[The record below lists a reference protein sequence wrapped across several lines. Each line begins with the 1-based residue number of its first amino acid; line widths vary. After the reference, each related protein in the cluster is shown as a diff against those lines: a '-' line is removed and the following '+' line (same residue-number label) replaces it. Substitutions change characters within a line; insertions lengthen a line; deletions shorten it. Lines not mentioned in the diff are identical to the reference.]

1 MTTDA
6 LGETRGGSRTGA
18 EGPPPSAEGRTQPGA
33 RPGARPGAP
42 PDVLPVVLL
51 HGLRTSSTMWRAQ
64 VRALEAVGRRVVAP
78 DFPGH
83 GTRIDERFTRAGA
96 VETVSAA
103 IDEVGGRALVVG
115 LSLGGYIG
123 MSHAA
128 THPGQVA
135 GLVAAA
141 CSTRP
146 ARVLVAGWALA
157 ARGIVRL
164 PDHGAALN
172 QLLVE
177 RVLPPSAAEDAGAGG
192 FALHVVEDVL
202 REVSACTPLED
213 LARIEVPVWLVNG
226 RFDHFRS
233 EERRFL
239 AACRDGRLVV
249 VPRAT
254 HLVSLVAPE
263 RFTRTVLEALDEL
276 ETGPRTGARGRLQGT
291 AR

>member
-6 LGETRGGSRTGA
+6 SRETRAGSGGEPGA
-18 EGPPPSAEGRTQPGA
+18 QVQSVPPTSGVRA
-33 RPGARPGAP
+33 RPGT
-42 PDVLPVVLL
+42 LPVILL

-64 VRALEAVGRRVVAP
+64 VQALEAAGRRVVAP
-78 DFPGH
+78 DLPGH
-83 GTRIDERFTRAGA
+83 GTRLDERFTRAGA
-96 VETVSAA
+96 IETVRESV
-103 IDEVGGRALVVG
+103 DEVGGRALVVG

-123 MSHAA
+123 MAHAA
-128 THPGQVA
+128 AHPEQVA

-146 ARVLVAGWALA
+146 VRPLVAGWSLA

-213 LARIEVPVWLVNG
+213 LARIDVPVWLVNG
-226 RFDHFRS
+226 RFDHFRG

-276 ETGPRTGARGRLQGT
+276 ESEPRARSARG
-291 AR
+291 

>member
-1 MTTDA
+1 MHRADRRCQTPRMTTDA
-6 LGETRGGSRTGA
+6 SRETLA
-18 EGPPPSAEGRTQPGA
+18 GPGIAAPRPEPGT
-33 RPGARPGAP
+33 
-42 PDVLPVVLL
+42 LPVVLL

-64 VRALEAVGRRVVAP
+64 VQALEAAGRRVVAP

-83 GTRIDERFTRAGA
+83 GARVDERFTRAGA
-96 VETVSAA
+96 VATVEAA
-103 IDEVGGRALVVG
+103 VDEAGGRALVVG

-123 MSHAA
+123 MAHAA
-128 THPGQVA
+128 SRPDQVA

-146 ARVLVAGWALA
+146 ARLLVAAWALA

-177 RVLPPSAAEDAGAGG
+177 RVLPPSAAQDAGAGG
-192 FALHVVEDVL
+192 FALHVVDDVL

-213 LARIEVPVWLVNG
+213 LARLEVPVWLVNG
-226 RFDHFRS
+226 RFDHFRG

-239 AACRDGRLVV
+239 AACQDGRLVV

-263 RFTRTVLEALDEL
+263 RFTRAVLEALDEL
-276 ETGPRTGARGRLQGT
+276 ELASPHARASTGRRTVR
-291 AR
+291 

>member
-6 LGETRGGSRTGA
+6 SRETRSGSGA
-18 EGPPPSAEGRTQPGA
+18 EAGARAASLPPSSEVRPHPGA
-33 RPGARPGAP
+33 
-42 PDVLPVVLL
+42 LPVVLL

-64 VRALEAVGRRVVAP
+64 VRALEAAGRRVVAP
-78 DFPGH
+78 DLPGH

-96 VETVSAA
+96 IETVEESV
-103 IDEVGGRALVVG
+103 DEVGGRALVVG

-123 MSHAA
+123 MAHAA
-128 THPGQVA
+128 RHPEQVA

-146 ARVLVAGWALA
+146 ARLLVAGWALA

-213 LARIEVPVWLVNG
+213 LTRIDAPVWLVNG
-226 RFDHFRS
+226 RFDHFRG

-276 ETGPRTGARGRLQGT
+276 EHGPRAGSAPGRRLHGA

>member
-6 LGETRGGSRTGA
+6 SRPTPTASSTHRGAGPAGDPQTGA
-18 EGPPPSAEGRTQPGA
+18 PLVGPGS
-33 RPGARPGAP
+33 
-42 PDVLPVVLL
+42 LPVVLL
-51 HGLRTSSTMWRAQ
+51 HGLRTSATMWRAQ

-83 GTRIDERFTRAGA
+83 GTRIEERFTRTGA
-96 VETVSAA
+96 IETVEAA
-103 IDEVGGRALVVG
+103 VDAVGGRALVVG

-123 MSHAA
+123 MAHAA
-128 THPGQVA
+128 THPEQVA

-146 ARVLVAGWALA
+146 ARLLVAGWSLA

-177 RVLPPSAAEDAGAGG
+177 RVLPPAAAQDAGAGG

-202 REVSACTPLED
+202 REVSACTPLAD
-213 LARIEVPVWLVNG
+213 LARIDVPVWLVNG
-226 RFDHFRS
+226 RYDHFRG

-263 RFTRTVLEALDEL
+263 RFTRTVLEALDRL
-276 ETGPRTGARGRLQGT
+276 ENRPQAGSAADPGLAAQAR
-291 AR
+291 